1 MKPLIFEFLEKRN
14 EENFDFSMIGY
25 DDELNL
31 SIDKKTGKPA
41 INGLMLST
49 RTVTNVCEEDSD
61 SDKNNESH
69 SFLMITQTRT
79 VTDVCKEESDSDKND
94 GNLSFLMATQTR
106 TFANEEGADT
116 DRNEN
121 NTNIIFL
128 MGTMTK
134 TATSESSDR
143 D

>member
-1 MKPLIFEFLEKRN
+1 MKPLIFEFLEKGDK
-14 EENFDFSMIGY
+14 ENFDFSMIGY
-25 DDELNL
+25 DDKLNL

-49 RTVTNVCEEDSD
+49 RT
-61 SDKNNESH
+61 
-69 SFLMITQTRT
+69 I
-79 VTDVCKEESDSDKND
+79 TDVCKEESDSDKND
-94 GNLSFLMATQTR
+94 GNLGFLMATQTR

-121 NTNIIFL
+121 DANIIFL